1 MIVREMARATAFRL
15 GHRVIFSPMPVAAA
29 CTSISA
35 CTMPKGAPVTYDPK
49 GPLEFDHSL

>member
-1 MIVREMARATAFRL
+1 MARATAFRL

-35 CTMPKGAPVTYDPK
+35 CTMPTGAPVTYDPQ
-49 GPLEFDHSL
+49 GRPEFAVSL